1 MFASVRRTPTHA
13 VALAC
18 ALAVALAL
26 MIASPAGAD
35 DEVRRRGDCSG
46 GPGDWV
52 LRVRREDGGRLR
64 VRFKIDDVAARQSWQ
79 LFLSDNGTRIYS
91 GTKTS
96 SSSGEVRVSM
106 LTTNRAGSDR
116 IAASG
121 VNTKN
126 GTTCEGSLSI

>member
-1 MFASVRRTPTHA
+1 MSRAVTRA
-13 VALAC
+13 VALTSV
-18 ALAVALAL
+18 VALTFAL
-26 MIASPAGAD
+26 TAASAAGAD

>member
-1 MFASVRRTPTHA
+1 MSLSQRRTMTRA
-13 VALAC
+13 GVLAC
-18 ALAVALAL
+18 ALAVSLAL
-26 MIASPAGAD
+26 MDASPAGAD
-35 DEVRRRGDCSG
+35 DEVRRRGDCTG

-52 LRVRREDGGRLR
+52 LRARREDGGRLR
-64 VRFKIDDVAARQSWQ
+64 VRFKIDDVAAGQSWQ

-96 SSSGEVRVSM
+96 SSSGEVRVSV
-106 LTTNRAGSDR
+106 LTTNRTGSDR

-126 GTTCEGSLSI
+126 GTTCEGSLSY